1 MRRTKMKDK
10 KLDEKSLEE
19 LVKAANAIRDFFT
32 KLGDEISKALSNI
45 KAHKEEDT
53 WEMKCPYGKRDKYHF
68 ISDDGLLGVGYW
80 DDWDIDKRRFLQGNT
95 FQTKQAA
102 ELELKRR
109 NLLTRFRAFRDE
121 CNESWYPNWKDSAES
136 KYFIG
141 FQDEE
146 LGIGVDYSCQHF
158 LKFGY
163 FKEYRNC
170 KKAFELFGDKIKE
183 LFVECE

>member
-1 MRRTKMKDK
+1 MEDK
-10 KLDEKSLEE
+10 KQDVNVLEE
-19 LVKAANAIRDFFT
+19 LSKAADEFRKWVVDFGD
-32 KLGDEISKALSNI
+32 KLSKVLDDIQNS
-45 KAHKEEDT
+45 KKEEDT
-53 WEMKCPYGKRDKYHF
+53 WKMKCPYKDGDKTWVIYSYGDVDSSFWFH
-68 ISDDGLLGVGYW
+68 SSEDNA
-80 DDWDIDKRRFLQGNT
+80 RFKSGNIFT
-95 FQTKQAA
+95 TKQAA
-102 ELELKRR
+102 ELEGKRR
-109 NLLTRFRAFRDE
+109 DLLTRFRAFRDE

-183 LFVECE
+183 LFVECK

>member
-1 MRRTKMKDK
+1 MEDK
-10 KLDEKSLEE
+10 KQDVNSLEE
-19 LVKAANAIRDFFT
+19 LFKVVNAYSGWFANLA
-32 KLGDEISKALSNI
+32 DELSKVLADIKISK
-45 KAHKEEDT
+45 KEEDA
-53 WEMKCPYGKRDKYHF
+53 WKMKCPYKEGDEYWF
-68 ISDDGLLGVGYW
+68 IKDFGDVFIDSW
-80 DDWDIDKRRFLQGNT
+80 DSCEIDMGRFNTGNT
-95 FQTKQAA
+95 FPTKQAA
-102 ELELKRR
+102 ELESKRR
-109 NLLTRFRAFRDE
+109 NLLTRFKAFRDE

>member
-1 MRRTKMKDK
+1 MDDKNESEKLMEEMKRIGEGFNKFIESIGKALNELFYPKEDEWKMKIPYKDG
-10 KLDEKSLEE
+10 DEYWFIYSSGGVDSSFWVGRWEDDSRL
-19 LVKAANAIRDFFT
+19 
-32 KLGDEISKALSNI
+32 KLGNAFPT
-45 KAHKEEDT
+45 EE
-53 WEMKCPYGKRDKYHF
+53 
-68 ISDDGLLGVGYW
+68 
-80 DDWDIDKRRFLQGNT
+80 
-95 FQTKQAA
+95 AA
-102 ELELKRR
+102 ELEAKRR